1 MPVLY
6 PHAQDRPMLDPKQL
20 PIQINAPVSPE
31 KGGAGLDGLISD
43 EDGRGQAQEAIGS
56 ALRAATDDDIMSK
69 LSAFREQN
77 PFVSTLERGGLL
89 TLSPSDSFLQPQRQ
103 ASGGGSVEVP
113 AMQAPVSMEK
123 ALPSDAE
130 VVVEMNEGGLVGQG
144 QIRYP
149 HTEAANALMGQV
161 PNAGMGEA
169 SDATLSAFRE
179 QNPFVS
185 TLERSGLVNLSLPQY
200 PSAMTNY
207 IPETFGGGVFGSA
220 MDLALSPQSDGINDF
235 IREGMGRNYDA
246 AKEARRLER
255 EQAQMVPVA
264 PVQEVPM
271 PAQEAPMMQALPGD
285 AGAAVAMKNGGLVKQ
300 AQKVQGKGRYG
311 DSMLVHMN
319 PQEYQAMASLG
330 GLGGLSANQVTI
342 NPDTGLPEMF
352 SFKDILPTIVG
363 LAASPFVGP
372 MGVALATGATTA
384 ITTGDIGKGLMAGLG
399 SYALGSLADSFGS
412 SAASQGIDAATA
424 SATNA
429 PVTAL
434 DAGLTPDQVT
444 AFGQTGAPLRPEAAT
459 NLVGGYPSTSPSLS
473 LTQPNTLLAP
483 PGYGGAPNLPANFSS
498 SPAIG
503 TSSLGRGEGI
513 SFNQGLG
520 SQPTNFIGESLSM
533 GPDPSAFNMS
543 TAGQPAAPTVSGL
556 ANDPAAIAP
565 VQGANLVPQSPPPSP
580 SLTGGALA
588 RSNMPPPSMLPL
600 DDAGRLTEAGAR
612 AQARSSVDALSPLR
626 IDSGVEYDMEGLAK
640 GVTGLKPD
648 AAASAINKD
657 LGQQIY
663 RGSPYFNTGGAD
675 TATRFDMLGEGISN
689 IGEEGFPGYFQT
701 AAKGVTG
708 LGGMAAG
715 AGFFDPEPLDYAAIP
730 GRRIYQKPDIQPLNR
745 AVNLEGFDAAKTG
758 IDPQFSFFAKNGKR
772 GGLDTIHAQT
782 GYSDISMAQ
791 MGRPAQGQGAM
802 TQQGTPQTA
811 QMRSAIMKAAQEVA
825 SNANPRAATGPA
837 PRAVGL
843 NPNAA
848 VNALFSSNQNVRM
861 QEGGVP
867 SEAMMAQEGIMEVA
881 SEEVKDNLNERMS
894 VTPDVSQPQ
903 NVEERSV
910 YDRAMLAVQG
920 MLEPEEA
927 QMAIEEFIETFGPE
941 AYNMISELARNP
953 RDEGGVIK
961 PANGGTTIA
970 NGAMQGE
977 DIIAGKIVDP
987 DTGEETAN
995 LRVGENEYIEPADS
1009 LSRRAM
1015 AAGLPGTPENGARV
1029 RGMEEEQLRQA
1040 FG

>member
-6 PHAQDRPMLDPKQL
+6 PHAQKQPLLDPKQL

-56 ALRAATDDDIMSK
+56 ALRAVTDDDIMSG
-69 LSAFREQN
+69 LASLDPEQ
-77 PFVSTLERGGLL
+77 LQGLPQGDGP
-89 TLSPSDSFLQPQRQ
+89 TLSDFLLQRQRQ
-103 ASGGGSVEVP
+103 ALGGDIVEVP
-113 AMQAPVSMEK
+113 ATQDPVSMEK

-130 VVVEMNEGGLVGQG
+130 VVVEMNEGGLVRQG

-149 HTEAANALMGQV
+149 HTEAARSLMSQL
-161 PNAGMGEA
+161 PMEA
-169 SDATLSAFRE
+169 PVA
-179 QNPFVS
+179 
-185 TLERSGLVNLSLPQY
+185 LPQY

-207 IPETFGGGVFGSA
+207 IPETFGGGLFGSV
-220 MDLALSPQSDGINDF
+220 MDLALRPQSDRINDF
-235 IREGMGRNYDA
+235 IREGIARNYDA

-255 EQAQMVPVA
+255 EQSLGLEQAQMA
-264 PVQEVPM
+264 PVVPAQEALM
-271 PAQEAPMMQALPGD
+271 PAQEVAMPVQEAPAVRALPGD
-285 AGAAVAMKNGGLVKQ
+285 AEAAVVMKNGGLVKQ
-300 AQKVQGKGRYG
+300 AQKLQGKGRYG

-352 SFKDILPTIVG
+352 SFKNILPTIVG
-363 LAASPFVGP
+363 LAGAAFGLPTWA
-372 MGVALATGATTA
+372 VALGTGATTA

-412 SAASQGIDAATA
+412 GAANVGAETAVREAANAPQVLGATQATEAAELGQALSNMPSGEFAGQTMA
-424 SATNA
+424 SAYMPGTPA
-429 PVTAL
+429 FS
-434 DAGLTPDQVT
+434 GLPQNLGQT
-444 AFGQTGAPLRPEAAT
+444 AFATPGPNVGTGLFEASGNIVPGTGPAFPAAGVPT
-459 NLVGGYPSTSPSLS
+459 TSASVVS
-473 LTQPNTLLAP
+473 
-483 PGYGGAPNLPANFSS
+483 
-498 SPAIG
+498 
-503 TSSLGRGEGI
+503 
-513 SFNQGLG
+513 
-520 SQPTNFIGESLSM
+520 
-533 GPDPSAFNMS
+533 
-543 TAGQPAAPTVSGL
+543 AGQPVINPTAGVGATDPMFAGPSLEQGLDGGRITGPGADALTRRTSEDLISSGNRLGNLVDPNINPNAASVRENIASSLKGATPKTATANVGRTLYESSASPFQTGVEGAPTKF
-556 ANDPAAIAP
+556 D
-565 VQGANLVPQSPPPSP
+565 LV
-580 SLTGGALA
+580 
-588 RSNMPPPSMLPL
+588 
-600 DDAGRLTEAGAR
+600 
-612 AQARSSVDALSPLR
+612 
-626 IDSGVEYDMEGLAK
+626 
-640 GVTGLKPD
+640 
-648 AAASAINKD
+648 
-657 LGQQIY
+657 
-663 RGSPYFNTGGAD
+663 
-675 TATRFDMLGEGISN
+675 GEGISN

-701 AAKGVTG
+701 AAKGLGG
-708 LGGMAAG
+708 LGMSAAG

-802 TQQGTPQTA
+802 TQQGTPETA

-825 SNANPRAATGPA
+825 SNAAPRGSTGPA
-837 PRAVGL
+837 PRAVSL

-903 NVEERSV
+903 NVEERSI

>member
-20 PIQINAPVSPE
+20 PMQINAPVSPQE
-31 KGGAGLDGLISD
+31 GGSALAGLISD
-43 EDGRGQAQEAIGS
+43 EDGRGQAQEAMGS
-56 ALRAATDDDIMSK
+56 ALRAVTNDDIMSG
-69 LSAFREQN
+69 LSGLSSLSPYQL
-77 PFVSTLERGGLL
+77 PGLPQRGTFGGEFFNLARNARRPSDGL
-89 TLSPSDSFLQPQRQ
+89 TLNDFLLQRQRQ

-113 AMQAPVSMEK
+113 ATQDPVSMER

-130 VVVEMNEGGLVGQG
+130 VVVEMNEGGLVRQG

-149 HTEAANALMGQV
+149 HTEAASSLMSQL
-161 PNAGMGEA
+161 PMEA
-169 SDATLSAFRE
+169 PAA
-179 QNPFVS
+179 
-185 TLERSGLVNLSLPQY
+185 LPQY
-200 PSAMTNY
+200 LLGREQDSFYNSMIDSGNP
-207 IPETFGGGVFGSA
+207 FGRLLGMGG
-220 MDLALSPQSDGINDF
+220 LAGLYSGRDIVSTSPAQEAPLSPYQEPRLPLLPRGTYSVFDPNAPAPAT
-235 IREGMGRNYDA
+235 MPA
-246 AKEARRLER
+246 QEA
-255 EQAQMVPVA
+255 
-264 PVQEVPM
+264 PM
-271 PAQEAPMMQALPGD
+271 PAQEAPMMQVLPGD
-285 AGAAVAMKNGGLVKQ
+285 AGAAVVMKNGGLVKQ

-352 SFKDILPTIVG
+352 SFKSILPTIAG
-363 LAASPFVGP
+363 LAGAAFGLPTWA
-372 MGVALATGATTA
+372 VALGTGATTA

-412 SAASQGIDAATA
+412 GAANVGAETAVREAANAPQVLGATQATEAAELGQALSNMPSGEFAGQTMA
-424 SATNA
+424 SAYMPGA
-429 PVTAL
+429 PAFS
-434 DAGLTPDQVT
+434 GLPQNLGQT
-444 AFGQTGAPLRPEAAT
+444 AFATPGPNVGTGLFEASG
-459 NLVGGYPSTSPSLS
+459 NIV
-473 LTQPNTLLAP
+473 
-483 PGYGGAPNLPANFSS
+483 PGTG
-498 SPAIG
+498 
-503 TSSLGRGEGI
+503 
-513 SFNQGLG
+513 
-520 SQPTNFIGESLSM
+520 
-533 GPDPSAFNMS
+533 SAFPAAGVPTTS
-543 TAGQPAAPTVSGL
+543 ASVVSAGQPVINPTAGVGATDPMFAGPSLEQGLDGGRITGPGADALTRRTSEDLISSGNRLGNLVDPNINPNAASVRENIASSLKGATPKTATANVGRTLYESSASPFQTGVEGAPTKF
-556 ANDPAAIAP
+556 D
-565 VQGANLVPQSPPPSP
+565 LV
-580 SLTGGALA
+580 
-588 RSNMPPPSMLPL
+588 
-600 DDAGRLTEAGAR
+600 
-612 AQARSSVDALSPLR
+612 
-626 IDSGVEYDMEGLAK
+626 
-640 GVTGLKPD
+640 
-648 AAASAINKD
+648 
-657 LGQQIY
+657 
-663 RGSPYFNTGGAD
+663 
-675 TATRFDMLGEGISN
+675 GEGISN

-701 AAKGVTG
+701 AAKGLGG
-708 LGGMAAG
+708 LGMSAAG

-745 AVNLEGFDAAKTG
+745 AVNLEGFNAAKTG

>member
-6 PHAQDRPMLDPKQL
+6 PHAQDRPLLDPKQL

-43 EDGRGQAQEAIGS
+43 EDGRGQAQEVIGS
-56 ALRAATDDDIMSK
+56 ALRAVTDDDIMSG
-69 LSAFREQN
+69 LASLDPEQL
-77 PFVSTLERGGLL
+77 PGLPQRGTFGGEFFNLARNARQEGGGP
-89 TLSPSDSFLQPQRQ
+89 TLSDFLLQRQRQ
-103 ASGGGSVEVP
+103 ASGGDIVEVP
-113 AMQAPVSMEK
+113 ATQDPVSMEK

-161 PNAGMGEA
+161 PDAAMGQA
-169 SDATLSAFRE
+169 SGITLPEFRE
-179 QNPFVS
+179 QNPFIAG
-185 TLERSGLVNLSLPQY
+185 LERSGLISLSLPQY

-207 IPETFGGGVFGSA
+207 IPETFGGGVFGSV
-220 MDLALSPQSDGINDF
+220 MDLALRPQSDRINDF
-235 IREGMGRNYDA
+235 IREGMGRDYDA

-255 EQAQMVPVA
+255 EQAQMA
-264 PVQEVPM
+264 PVVPAQEAPMPVQVAPM

-285 AGAAVAMKNGGLVKQ
+285 AGAAVVMKNGGLVKQ

-352 SFKDILPTIVG
+352 SFKSILPTIAG
-363 LAASPFVGP
+363 LAGAAFGLPTWA
-372 MGVALATGATTA
+372 VALGTGATTA

-412 SAASQGIDAATA
+412 SAANVGAETAIKEAANAPQVLGATQATEAAELGQALANVGSSDLPGQSLASYMPDAPAFSGLPTQANPFGPLLPQGQPGALTQFSTPGPDVGTGLFEASGNLVPGTGPALSPVASVPTT
-424 SATNA
+424 SATM
-429 PVTAL
+429 V
-434 DAGLTPDQVT
+434 
-444 AFGQTGAPLRPEAAT
+444 
-459 NLVGGYPSTSPSLS
+459 S
-473 LTQPNTLLAP
+473 
-483 PGYGGAPNLPANFSS
+483 
-498 SPAIG
+498 
-503 TSSLGRGEGI
+503 
-513 SFNQGLG
+513 
-520 SQPTNFIGESLSM
+520 
-533 GPDPSAFNMS
+533 
-543 TAGQPAAPTVSGL
+543 AGQPVINPT
-556 ANDPAAIAP
+556 A
-565 VQGANLVPQSPPPSP
+565 GASP
-580 SLTGGALA
+580 SNALVETTEVPFLSGNNIA
-588 RSNMPPPSMLPL
+588 
-600 DDAGRLTEAGAR
+600 DGRLTGTGATTLADR
-612 AQARSSVDALSPLR
+612 TSENLISSGSRFRNLVDPR
-626 IDSGVEYDMEGLAK
+626 IN
-640 GVTGLKPD
+640 PD
-648 AAASAINKD
+648 AASVRESLAASFKGATPKSATANVGRTLYESTASPFQTGVEGVPTKFD
-657 LGQQIY
+657 LV
-663 RGSPYFNTGGAD
+663 
-675 TATRFDMLGEGISN
+675 GEGISN

-701 AAKGVTG
+701 AAKGLGG
-708 LGGMAAG
+708 LGMSAAG

-745 AVNLEGFDAAKTG
+745 AVNLEGFNAAKTG

-903 NVEERSV
+903 NVEERSI